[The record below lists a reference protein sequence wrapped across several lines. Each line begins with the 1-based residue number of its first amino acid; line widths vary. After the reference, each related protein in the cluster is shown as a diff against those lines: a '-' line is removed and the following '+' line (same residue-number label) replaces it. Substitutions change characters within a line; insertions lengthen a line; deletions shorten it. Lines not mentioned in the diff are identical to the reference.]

1 MLLSNLAASDSIDT
15 STQSGAAQAKL
26 NQDLNQFLNLL
37 VTQLKN
43 QDPLDP
49 MDANEFTSQLVEFA
63 SVEQQIYAN
72 ANLEELVS
80 LQNAS
85 QNVAMVDYLGHSIE
99 YFGDTVNLENGSV
112 EFSYTFD
119 TNATKASISITDG
132 DGDVVFTAD
141 AETEAGIHYFTWDG
155 MDDNNMQLEDGTY
168 TVTVS
173 GLDAQGKLLDVSQ
186 TAVGRVTG
194 ASTVDGAPYLFL
206 GDVGVAIGNVLTVRE
221 TDTADAATGDDDTT
235 TDDTTE

>member
-1 MLLSNLAASDSIDT
+1 MLLSNVVASEAVDT

-37 VTQLKN
+37 VTQLQN

-49 MDANEFTSQLVEFA
+49 MDATEFTSQLVEFA

-99 YFGDTVNLENGSV
+99 YFGDMVNLENGSV

-119 TNATKASISITDG
+119 TNATKTTISITDEN
-132 DGDVVFTAD
+132 GDVVYSAD

-155 MDDNNMQLEDGTY
+155 KDDNNMQLDDGTY

-173 GLDAQGKLLDVSQ
+173 ALDSQGKLLDVSQ
-186 TAVGRVTG
+186 TAIGRVTG

-206 GDVGVAIGNVLTVRE
+206 GDVGVKIDNVVTVRE
-221 TDTADAATGDDDTT
+221 TEAATAAATQ
-235 TDDTTE
+235 